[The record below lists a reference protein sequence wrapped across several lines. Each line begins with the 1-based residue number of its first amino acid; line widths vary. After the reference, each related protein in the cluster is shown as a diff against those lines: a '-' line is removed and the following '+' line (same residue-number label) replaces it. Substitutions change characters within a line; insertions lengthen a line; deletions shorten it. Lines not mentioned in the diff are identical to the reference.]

1 MSLFTDALKGVEATS
16 KRMQDEVR
24 IRRLEWT
31 LVESGDED
39 EDTTQTEHVLDRLC
53 RMVRNVDLAN
63 FFSDSIIIGALEKI
77 RSDENIKIVL
87 LENGAWS
94 ETEGEFLLLLI
105 AVACL
110 YQHLID
116 NYTGPVTP
124 TDMVSILFA
133 DKVPNGIKC
142 LSELERNGE
151 KAYHLM
157 RNPLAVVIASEILN
171 RSNTHIETQTLWRM
185 RCNFIHQRLL
195 DGPVASLH
203 DSIMVDIEAGQTLLN
218 MRSNSDTMG
227 AFLIETGCI
236 LGYYGKDAAAY
247 KAIEY
252 AGSFMGFHWCL
263 TGVLGKRTKFQETD
277 TSQLVVLAESRDR
290 KYRATA
296 TSAAPPALL
305 LNDDTLLDQ
314 IAFAPSA
321 AVPKSDIPPTLAHI
335 DPNSP
340 QPLHPLDAC
349 ILLALTKCIKNMN
362 PADGLTGEEMRPFAE
377 RVLKHPSNWTVY
389 TVALLTRS
397 RLEAHR
403 TRTAERSVLQ
413 LQALVD
419 QLADDLNASLSTS
432 VLRQTEN
439 LSAPASDRLEFA
451 FQLDIPSLWQ
461 LEAELAARYLK
472 IGAVRSALDIYTRL
486 ELWEYVVECHLA
498 LGASDAAKQVL
509 KSQLELDPSSAKFW
523 TLLGDVEQNT
533 DNYLKAI
540 NVSDGR
546 YAGAYIQLGRAYYAG
561 SHNQARDVMKAM
573 EYLSHALAIN
583 PIRHGSWFMK
593 GCCAIELSD
602 WESAAEC
609 FRRCVA
615 LDPSDGES
623 WNNLATAYVRL
634 DRKADA
640 FRALSQALGS
650 KYDSWRMWENFTIV
664 AAALG
669 EWPSVIRG
677 IRRTV
682 DLRGKR
688 DGESCVDVELLEQLV
703 GNVVQS
709 GNDDEQAAS
718 LRRQLLDLLTNSIEP
733 LITREPRLWDLMSR
747 VWIWQ
752 SNWSQALAAA
762 ESAYRC
768 HITLI
773 NSSEHLSD
781 AVWTDAADSLEQLVN
796 AYTNLGSRTL
806 PTGDLVCPEYKHKS
820 RSVIRQL
827 QGRARD
833 SPAVLDRIA
842 SLKHI

>member
-1 MSLFTDALKGVEATS
+1 
-16 KRMQDEVR
+16 MQDDFN

-31 LVESGDED
+31 LVEHDD
-39 EDTTQTEHVLDRLC
+39 DDDTVQANHGLGRLC

-63 FFSDSIIIGALEKI
+63 FFGDSIITGALEKI
-77 RSDENIKIVL
+77 LSDGDIRIVL
-87 LENGAWS
+87 LEDSARS

-105 AVACL
+105 GIACL

-116 NYTGPVTP
+116 NYTGPVTS
-124 TDMVSILFA
+124 TDLASILFA
-133 DKVPNGIKC
+133 DKEQNENKC
-142 LSELERNGE
+142 LAELERNGE
-151 KAYHLM
+151 RAYHLM
-157 RNPLAVVIASEILN
+157 RNPMAIIIASAILN
-171 RSNTHIETQTLWRM
+171 RSHTHVETQTLWRM
-185 RCNFIHQRLL
+185 RCNFVHQKLL
-195 DGPVASLH
+195 DEPVASLH
-203 DSIMVDIEAGQTLLN
+203 DSIMADIEAVQNLLN
-218 MRSNSDTMG
+218 TRSKVDSLG
-227 AFLIETGCI
+227 AFLIETGSI
-236 LGYYGKDAAAY
+236 LGYYGQDAAAY
-247 KAIEY
+247 EAIES
-252 AGSFMGFHWCL
+252 AGSVMDFHWCL
-263 TGVLGKRTKFQETD
+263 TGVLGKRTKFQMAD

-290 KYRATA
+290 KYSATA
-296 TSAAPPALL
+296 SSVAPPALQ
-305 LNDDTLLDQ
+305 LNDDTLLDH
-314 IAFAPSA
+314 IAFAPSNV
-321 AVPKSDIPPTLAHI
+321 VPESDVPSALAHI
-335 DPNSP
+335 DPSSP

-349 ILLALTKCIKNMN
+349 VLLALTKCIKNTN
-362 PADGLTGEEMRPFAE
+362 PADGLTGEEMRPYAE
-377 RVLKHPSNWTVY
+377 RVLTHPSNWTVY

-403 TRTAERSVLQ
+403 ARTAERSVLQ

-419 QLADDLNASLSTS
+419 QLVDELDSNISTS
-432 VLRQTEN
+432 VLRKSEN
-439 LSAPASDRLEFA
+439 SSAPARDRLEFA
-451 FQLDIPSLWQ
+451 FQVDISSRWQ

-472 IGAVRSALDIYTRL
+472 IGAVRSALDAYTRL
-486 ELWEYVVECHLA
+486 ELWEHVVECHLA
-498 LGASDAAKQVL
+498 LGASDAAVQVL
-509 KSQLELDPSSAKFW
+509 QSQLELDPSSAKFW

-533 DNYLKAI
+533 HNYLKAI
-540 NVSDGR
+540 NVSNGR

-561 SHNQARDVMKAM
+561 SHNQARDVMKAIG
-573 EYLSHALAIN
+573 YFSNALAIN
-583 PIRHGSWFMK
+583 PLRHGSWFMK
-593 GCCAIELSD
+593 GCCAIELGD

-615 LDPSDGES
+615 LDTSDGES

-664 AAALG
+664 AAAIG

-703 GNVVQS
+703 GHIVQS
-709 GNDDEQAAS
+709 DNDDEQGTS

-733 LITREPRLWDLMSR
+733 LITKEPRLWDLMSR

-773 NSSEHLSD
+773 NSNEQPSD
-781 AVWTDAADSLEQLVN
+781 AIWTDAADSLEQLVN
-796 AYTNLGSRTL
+796 AYINLGRRTL
-806 PTGDLVCPEYKHKS
+806 PTGDLVCPEYKYKS

-827 QGRARD
+827 QRRARD
-833 SPAVLDRIA
+833 LPAVLDRIDA
-842 SLKHI
+842 INHAIPSPSPEPL